1 MTAIAHGQVLYNQK
15 NNTFY
20 AWGENKTAGGMF
32 LINLSN
38 GLETKVPALN
48 SAGQGDGQKGR
59 GVFGPDGNFFGVW
72 QQSNPDG
79 SNGVH
84 LCLINPAGQV
94 GQVNLGQYLQQ
105 NNAAEISLAMAD
117 PDICYNPVA
126 ARYYVTV
133 EGFWLGQRSVL
144 MFERTLDGQA
154 QPPYFSA
161 AGPIAATD
169 PQPFAKVA
177 AGTDGL
183 THVLYRLGSPA
194 QLWNAVVVNSVN
206 VNQWAESVNQLTH
219 YASWQVPG
227 VQLAPLP
234 NGDMVAVWV
243 SPSNGGPANVGAAKY
258 SEIAPGKKVWA
269 VVSDVYLPLIWQ
281 NRLDAVAVATNG
293 PDIYTGVAS
302 SEAIYLFLNGHPW
315 QTWNVTNCNELSLAV
330 GNGKLAMWTLDTS
343 TRLNHSQVLDIGP
356 VTPPPPPPTTKPV
369 SGTLVLDG
377 VSYKLEGTLTQL

>member
-1 MTAIAHGQVLYNQK
+1 MTAIAHAQLLYNNK
-15 NNTFY
+15 NQTFY

-32 LINLSN
+32 LINLAT
-38 GLETKVPALN
+38 GIETKVPALN

-59 GVFGPDGNFFGVW
+59 GVFGPDGSFIGVW

-79 SNGVH
+79 SNGVYT
-84 LCLINPAGQV
+84 CLILPDGTFSTAPF
-94 GQVNLGQYLQQ
+94 
-105 NNAAEISLAMAD
+105 SLRRHSQFSEVDIPMAD

-126 ARYYVTV
+126 ARYYVTA

-144 MFERTLDGQA
+144 MFERTLDPGA
-154 QPPYFSA
+154 YWSA
-161 AGPIAATD
+161 AAPVAATD

-194 QLWNAVVVNSVN
+194 QLWDAVVVNAVN
-206 VNQWAESVNQLTH
+206 GNQWAESVNQLTH
-219 YASWQVPG
+219 YTSWQVPG

-234 NGDMVAVWV
+234 NGDMVAVWA
-243 SPSNGGPANVGAAKY
+243 SPSVSGGPANVGMAKY
-258 SEIAPGKKVWA
+258 AEIAPGKKVWA

-281 NRLDAVAVATNG
+281 NRLEAVAVAAYG
-293 PDIYTGVAS
+293 QDIYTGVVS

-356 VTPPPPPPTTKPV
+356 VTPPPTPAPETKPV
-369 SGTLVLDG
+369 TGTLVIDG
-377 VSYKLEGTLTQL
+377 VGWQLEGTLTKL